1 MKAAMLERTKD
12 SNKVREDITKL
23 IYLYLATHDFFRHFP
38 VKKKSLSL
46 PAERLLAYIFSDVLM
61 WMQYVKRVCG
71 KNVSSHRT
79 CYTPWRSKQFE
90 NLI

>member
-38 VKKKSLSL
+38 VKKKKSL
-46 PAERLLAYIFSDVLM
+46 PACWEASCLYIQWCAYVDAICKEGLRKKCVFAPNLL
-61 WMQYVKRVCG
+61 
-71 KNVSSHRT
+71 
-79 CYTPWRSKQFE
+79 YTVEK
-90 NLI
+90 

>member
-38 VKKKSLSL
+38 VKKKKSL
-46 PAERLLAYIFSDVLM
+46 PACREASCLYI
-61 WMQYVKRVCG
+61 Q
-71 KNVSSHRT
+71 
-79 CYTPWRSKQFE
+79 
-90 NLI
+90 